1 METTKLKVE
10 SFSIQFSNSDDD
22 NRVYNIDARFEK
34 QTSGNENIEA
44 GSIHRNGNIL
54 ANFNKNSEGNSYTIT
69 FYGSAPIA
77 EQSKIMEIV
86 DEFVAAGKDRLAEL
100 IPVTE

>member
-34 QTSGNENIEA
+34 QTNGNENIE
-44 GSIHRNGNIL
+44 SGNVYRGENNI
-54 ANFNKNSEGNSYTIT
+54 ASFSKNSNYNVA
-69 FYGSAPIA
+69 FYGSVPVA
-77 EQSKIMEIV
+77 EQSKIIEII
-86 DEFVAAGKDRLAEL
+86 DEFITTGKDRLAEL

>member
-10 SFSIQFSNSDDD
+10 SFSIQFSNSGDD

-44 GSIHRNGNIL
+44 SIAMETFLPTSTKTARATAIL
-54 ANFNKNSEGNSYTIT
+54 SHSTDRHPLPNS
-69 FYGSAPIA
+69 
-77 EQSKIMEIV
+77 
-86 DEFVAAGKDRLAEL
+86 RR
-100 IPVTE
+100 